1 MTDQTTDLPALYKRE
16 GDYIPRVAAVH
27 DLCGYGKCSLGVA
40 IPVLSAAGCDVCPV
54 PTGLFSSHTAFPGF
68 YMHDTTNILQDY
80 INAWK
85 GIGVEI
91 DAIYSGF
98 LGAPEQV
105 DLIREL
111 YAMYP
116 NALRVVDPVMA
127 DHGKVY
133 PTYTPELCAAMAE
146 LAAGADILTPNLTEA
161 AIILG
166 EPIGDDWAGTDIS
179 DEEAHRIVAAL
190 VAKGAKHVV
199 LKGIQRKGENVIRNF
214 VGGIDCETHE
224 LSNEY
229 LPYMLHG
236 TGDVY
241 ASCLLAAIMAG
252 RTLEEAVRFAGDF
265 THDAMIVSA
274 KQPDF
279 KNRGVSF
286 EPLLGKVAQLLG

>member
-1 MTDQTTDLPALYKRE
+1 M
-16 GDYIPRVAAVH
+16 
-27 DLCGYGKCSLGVA
+27 
-40 IPVLSAAGCDVCPV
+40 

-161 AIILG
+161 AIILD

-199 LKGIQRKGENVIRNF
+199 LKGIQREGENVIRNF

-274 KQPDF
+274 KQPNF
-279 KNRGVSF
+279 QERGVSF
-286 EPLLGKVAQLLG
+286 ELLLGKVSDLLK